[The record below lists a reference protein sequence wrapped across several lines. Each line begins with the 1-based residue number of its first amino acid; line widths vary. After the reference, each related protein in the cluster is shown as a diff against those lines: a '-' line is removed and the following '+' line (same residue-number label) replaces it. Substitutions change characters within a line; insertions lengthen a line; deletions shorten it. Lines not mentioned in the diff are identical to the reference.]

1 MRLRYLSLPIAFLAA
16 STLAAV
22 AQSAAPEAGADTQS
36 DFQAQKRDTVACEG
50 RFAKDT
56 THAKLVTAFGA
67 KNVTFKDVDGAEG
80 ATEKATVLFD
90 VDPTHR
96 IVVFW
101 HDPKTRTKPSMI
113 TISAPSLW
121 IGPGG
126 IGNGMKLTEV
136 EKLNG
141 KPFKLAGFDWDGG
154 GFIRDLDGKLKTVSG
169 GCNLVVRFE
178 PGIANPLPAKYAEI
192 TGDKTILSSNRTL
205 RRVRPQVSE
214 WSIGYPE

>member
-1 MRLRYLSLPIAFLAA
+1 MRLRHLSLPIVFLTA

-22 AQSAAPEAGADTQS
+22 AQSSASEAGADTQS

-50 RFAKDT
+50 AFAKDT
-56 THAKLVTAFGA
+56 THARLVAAFGA

-90 VDPTHR
+90 ADPTHR

-101 HDPKTRTKPSMI
+101 HDAKTRTKPGMI

-154 GFIRDLDGKLKTVSG
+154 GFIRDLDGKLKPVSG
-169 GCNLVVRFE
+169 GCNLIVRFE

>member
-1 MRLRYLSLPIAFLAA
+1 MPLRRLSLSVALLAA
-16 STLAAV
+16 SALSVA
-22 AQSAAPEAGADTQS
+22 AQSASPAAAPDTQN
-36 DFQAQKRDTVACEG
+36 DFQLQKRDTVACEG
-50 RFAKDT
+50 PFAKDT

-67 KNVTFKDVDGAEG
+67 QNVTFKTVDGAEG
-80 ATEKATVLFD
+80 ATERATVLFD
-90 VDPTHR
+90 ADPTHR

-101 HDPKTRTKPSMI
+101 HDEKSRAKPSMI

-126 IGNGMKLTEV
+126 IGNGMKLTDV

-141 KPFKLAGFDWDGG
+141 KPFKMAGFDWDGG
-154 GFIRDLDGKLKTVSG
+154 GFIRDLDGKLKGLPG

-214 WSIGYPE
+214 WSLGYPE

>member
-1 MRLRYLSLPIAFLAA
+1 MRLRKLSLTIAFLTAGTLTATAQTA
-16 STLAAV
+16 SPLT
-22 AQSAAPEAGADTQS
+22 GADTKS
-36 DFQAQKRDTVACEG
+36 DFQPQKRDAVACEG
-50 RFAKDT
+50 PFAKDT
-56 THAKLVTAFGA
+56 THAKLVAAFGGN
-67 KNVTFKDVDGAEG
+67 NVTFKDVDGAEG

-90 VDPTHR
+90 TDPTHR

-101 HDPKTRTKPSMI
+101 HDAKARTKPSMI

-126 IGNGMKLTEV
+126 IGNGMKLTDV

-154 GFIRDLDGKLKTVSG
+154 GFIRELDGKLKAVAD

-178 PGIANPLPAKYAEI
+178 PGVANPLPVKYAEI
-192 TGDKTILSSNRTL
+192 IGDKIILSTNRTL
-205 RRVRPQVSE
+205 RHVRPQVSE